1 MELEDFL
8 KEKGILRIYCENMRA
23 FQKDSRYSG
32 ERKANIGS
40 FEWIKTPQG
49 SYFWEAL
56 YMEHE
61 RKHPAVR
68 YRPCDYFANH
78 PILGVPPKCLK
89 RL

>member
-23 FQKDSRYSG
+23 FTMYAG
-32 ERKANIGS
+32 ERRADINS
-40 FEWIKTPQG
+40 FEWAKTPQG
-49 SYFWEAL
+49 ARYWYVL
-56 YMEHE
+56 YNTFP
-61 RKHPAVR
+61 KNSSNT
-68 YRPCDYFANH
+68 CDYFANH